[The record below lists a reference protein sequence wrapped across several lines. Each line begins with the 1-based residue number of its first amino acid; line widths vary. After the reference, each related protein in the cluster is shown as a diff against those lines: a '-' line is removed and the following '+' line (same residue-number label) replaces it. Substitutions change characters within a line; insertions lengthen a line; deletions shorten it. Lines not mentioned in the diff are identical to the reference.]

1 MTITENKS
9 ANSLELVI
17 GGRLDTGTAPELEAK
32 LKQIAKDTQTL
43 YLNLANVQ
51 YISSAGLRVV
61 LLAHKLMLPTGG
73 KMIIRQP
80 SAFAKQVLEATGMD
94 SIHPREHD
102 RHRRK
107 PKRHDDLQRRC
118 ANSVY
123 PHAGLGGPLAN
134 HHLFVFQNR
143 GQRLRGA

>member
-17 GGRLDTGTAPELEAK
+17 SGRLDTGTAPELEAK
-32 LKQIAKDTQTL
+32 LKQIDKETQTL
-43 YLNLANVQ
+43 YLNLQNIQ

-73 KMIIRQP
+73 KMIIRSP

-94 SIHPREHD
+94 GILTIEQDIFTAR
-102 RHRRK
+102 
-107 PKRHDDLQRRC
+107 
-118 ANSVY
+118 Y
-123 PHAGLGGPLAN
+123 
-134 HHLFVFQNR
+134 F
-143 GQRLRGA
+143 

>member
-73 KMIIRQP
+73 KMIIRSP

-94 SIHPREHD
+94 SILTVE
-102 RHRRK
+102 
-107 PKRHDDLQRRC
+107 
-118 ANSVY
+118 
-123 PHAGLGGPLAN
+123 
-134 HHLFVFQNR
+134 
-143 GQRLRGA
+143 

>member
-1 MTITENKS
+1 MTITENKT

-43 YLNLANVQ
+43 YLNLQNVQ

-73 KMIIRQP
+73 KMIIRSP
-80 SAFAKQVLEATGMD
+80 SAFCKQVLEATGMD
-94 SIHPREHD
+94 SILTVE
-102 RHRRK
+102 
-107 PKRHDDLQRRC
+107 
-118 ANSVY
+118 
-123 PHAGLGGPLAN
+123 
-134 HHLFVFQNR
+134 
-143 GQRLRGA
+143 

>member
-17 GGRLDTGTAPELEAK
+17 SGRLDTGTAPELEAK
-32 LKQIAKDTQTL
+32 LKQIDKETQTL
-43 YLNLANVQ
+43 YLNLQNIQ

-73 KMIIRQP
+73 KMIIRSP

-94 SIHPREHD
+94 SILTVE
-102 RHRRK
+102 
-107 PKRHDDLQRRC
+107 
-118 ANSVY
+118 
-123 PHAGLGGPLAN
+123 
-134 HHLFVFQNR
+134 
-143 GQRLRGA
+143 

>member
-9 ANSLELVI
+9 ANAIELVI

-32 LKQIAKDTQTL
+32 LKQIDKETQTL

-80 SAFAKQVLEATGMD
+80 SAFCKQVLEATGMD
-94 SIHPREHD
+94 SILTVE
-102 RHRRK
+102 
-107 PKRHDDLQRRC
+107 
-118 ANSVY
+118 
-123 PHAGLGGPLAN
+123 
-134 HHLFVFQNR
+134 
-143 GQRLRGA
+143 

>member
-9 ANSLELVI
+9 ATSLELVI

-73 KMIIRQP
+73 KMIIRSP
-80 SAFAKQVLEATGMD
+80 SAFCKQVLEATGMD
-94 SIHPREHD
+94 SILTVE
-102 RHRRK
+102 
-107 PKRHDDLQRRC
+107 
-118 ANSVY
+118 
-123 PHAGLGGPLAN
+123 
-134 HHLFVFQNR
+134 
-143 GQRLRGA
+143 

>member
-1 MTITENKS
+1 MTITENKT

-17 GGRLDTGTAPELEAK
+17 AGRLDTGTAPELEAK

-43 YLNLANVQ
+43 YLNLQNIQ

-73 KMIIRQP
+73 KMIIRSP

-94 SIHPREHD
+94 SILTVE
-102 RHRRK
+102 
-107 PKRHDDLQRRC
+107 
-118 ANSVY
+118 
-123 PHAGLGGPLAN
+123 G
-134 HHLFVFQNR
+134 
-143 GQRLRGA
+143 

>member
-17 GGRLDTGTAPELEAK
+17 SGRLDTGTAPELEAK
-32 LKQIAKDTQTL
+32 LKQIDKETQTL

-73 KMIIRQP
+73 KMIIRSP

-94 SIHPREHD
+94 SILTVE
-102 RHRRK
+102 
-107 PKRHDDLQRRC
+107 
-118 ANSVY
+118 
-123 PHAGLGGPLAN
+123 
-134 HHLFVFQNR
+134 
-143 GQRLRGA
+143 